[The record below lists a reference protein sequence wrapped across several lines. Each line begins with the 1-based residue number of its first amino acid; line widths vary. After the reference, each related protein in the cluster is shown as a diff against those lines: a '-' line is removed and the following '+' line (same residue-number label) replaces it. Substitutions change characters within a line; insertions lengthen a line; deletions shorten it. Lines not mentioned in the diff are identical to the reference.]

1 MNRRQF
7 IGASSTA
14 LAGAAAAASSMV
26 DFDHGIDTI
35 HDPEGP
41 YSIEIVSPPEEA
53 VRELPLFDSYKQ
65 AENFAQA
72 RMNLLRQNEQYSC
85 DMGGSYI
92 NTMRDHEA
100 GLIKV
105 WSSDAQVVFE
115 CAWGETWTM
124 AYSYVNCKGRL
135 N

>member
-1 MNRRQF
+1 MNMNRRQF

-35 HDPEGP
+35 HDPKGP
-41 YSIEIVSPPEEA
+41 YSIEIVSPPEESA
-53 VRELPLFDSYKQ
+53 RELPLFDSYKQ

-72 RMNLLRQNEQYSC
+72 RMNLLRQNDQLRC
-85 DMGGSYI
+85 DAGWV

-124 AYSYVNCKGRL
+124 AYSYVNCKDRL